1 MKLNSL
7 IAALSRTSPTAE
19 MAAPSFTLVRNVA
32 AAGLTARPA
41 EKADKAETSNDRLL
55 PVG

>member
-32 AAGLTARPA
+32 AAGLT
-41 EKADKAETSNDRLL
+41 EKADKAETSTDRLL